1 MSREYLF
8 RGKTEDRIWFEG
20 SLHQYTIVTPSKTE
34 KHYKI
39 QEFHYGYQDEAQFDC
54 DYMCG
59 FDEEVIP
66 ETVGEYAGWK
76 DKNGKKIF
84 EGDIVKFT
92 DTTFGYSHIGEV
104 CFDKGSFCILYEF
117 YGQKKLH
124 RIGKTDKWQDMGASG
139 TITYSYEVIGNI
151 IDNKEL
157 LGE

>member
-1 MSREYLF
+1 MAIREIIF
-8 RGKTEDRIWFEG
+8 RGKRVDNGEWVYGDLLTGTDILECWEISEKTGMGDRYDI
-20 SLHQYTIVTPSKTE
+20 
-34 KHYKI
+34 
-39 QEFHYGYQDEAQFDC
+39 D
-54 DYMCG
+54 
-59 FDEEVIP
+59 P
-66 ETVGEYAGWK
+66 ETVGEYVGIK

-84 EGDIVKFT
+84 EGDVVKFT

-117 YGQKKLH
+117 YGRKKLH

-151 IDNKEL
+151 IDNNEL